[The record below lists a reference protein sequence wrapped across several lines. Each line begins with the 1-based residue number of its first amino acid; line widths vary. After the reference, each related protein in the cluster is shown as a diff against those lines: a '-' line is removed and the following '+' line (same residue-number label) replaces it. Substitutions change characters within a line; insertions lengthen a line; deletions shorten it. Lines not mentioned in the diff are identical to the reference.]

1 MKGHKEAGMKRAC
14 VLASLLSG
22 VLLFFTLALTGAK
35 SPSSGPLLVES
46 DELAKTLADANL
58 RILDARPPEE
68 YREGHLP
75 GAVNLPAPATESLEA
90 NKAGF
95 PLPPGWAEE
104 LFRMAGINRTSRV
117 VIYDNQGDRFA
128 ARVFYVLEFFG
139 HSNVQVLNGGIAKWK
154 SEGRPIT
161 NNVPEVASG
170 DFKPEARPAVIAT
183 ADWVRQHLGDASVR
197 LVDARSPE
205 EFRGTEIRGPRGG
218 HIPGAVNV
226 EWTRVLAAGAS
237 PTLLDRAALKK
248 LFSGAHVSP
257 SQEVV
262 SYCQTGMRAA
272 EIYFAL
278 RLLGY
283 PRVRLYD
290 GSWAEWSANPAL
302 PVEK

>member
-1 MKGHKEAGMKRAC
+1 MEGHKEASMKRAC
-14 VLASLLSG
+14 GLGSLLLG
-22 VLLFFTLALTGAK
+22 VFLFLTLALAGGE
-35 SPSSGPLLVES
+35 SSSSAQLLVET
-46 DELAKTLADANL
+46 EGLAKTLTDANL

-75 GAVNLPAPATESLEA
+75 GAVNLPAPGTESLEA

-95 PLPPGWAEE
+95 PLPPERAEE
-104 LFRMAGINRTSRV
+104 LFRTAGINRSSRV
-117 VIYDNQGDRFA
+117 VIYDNQGHRFA

-161 NNVPEVASG
+161 TEAPEVASG
-170 DFKPEARPAVIAT
+170 DFKPEAQPAVIAT
-183 ADWVRQHLGDASVR
+183 ADWVKQHLGDASVR

-205 EFRGTEIRGPRGG
+205 EFRGEEIQGPRGG

-226 EWTRVLAAGAS
+226 EWTRVLASGAN
-237 PTLLDRAALKK
+237 PTLLDRAALEKI
-248 LFSGAHVSP
+248 FSDAQVSP
-257 SQEVV
+257 RQEVV
-262 SYCQTGMRAA
+262 SYCQMGMRAA

-290 GSWAEWSANPAL
+290 GSWAEWSADPAL